1 MQVSNERVIAR
12 RIVVHGRVQGVFFR
26 ANTRDQAR
34 QAGVHG
40 WVRNRADGA
49 VEAWLEGPD
58 SAVQRVLSWVEGG
71 GPSRA
76 HVDDV
81 EVVEEL
87 PGGHRRFAVRP
98 DEA

>member
-1 MQVSNERVIAR
+1 MSNERLIAR

-26 ANTRDQAR
+26 ASTRDQAR
-34 QAGVHG
+34 QAGVVG
-40 WVRNRADGA
+40 WVRNRVDGA
-49 VEAWLEGPD
+49 VEAWLEGPE
-58 SAVQRVLSWVEGG
+58 SAVERVLDWVRSG

-76 HVDDV
+76 HVDHV
-81 EVVEEL
+81 EVEEEV